1 MALRLAHEGPAPGD
15 TAPKGRRRPG
25 AFGLFKSAAKDWSAD
40 DAATHA
46 AALSFYTLFSI
57 SPLFVVAIAVAGLL
71 YGHDAASERAMESL
85 RGAMGE
91 QAAAGVET
99 ILSNTGSKGAGILA
113 TVIGLVGVLLGA
125 SGVFGHL
132 QGALNRMW
140 RVKPAEGRGFKGLVR
155 DRLLS
160 FAMVVFMGLL
170 LLASLAATTVLAA
183 AGETLSRHLPFSS
196 VALQA
201 INYVLS
207 LALTTLLFA
216 ILFRFLPDGRVG
228 NRDLWAGALV
238 TAMLFSVGRLFIG
251 MYLAR
256 GSVSSPYG
264 AAGSM
269 VLLMLWTY
277 YSSQVLF
284 FGAEFT
290 RALAERYGD
299 GVRPKRGAERHGQ
312 EAALGAAPK
321 PA

>member
-1 MALRLAHEGPAPGD
+1 MALRLAHEGPSPRD
-15 TAPKGRRRPG
+15 TAPRRRRPLG
-25 AFGLFKSAAKDWSAD
+25 AFGILKTAAKDWSED

-57 SPLFVVAIAVAGLL
+57 SPLFVVAVAVAGLL
-71 YGHDAASERAMESL
+71 YGHDTASAQAMDTL

-91 QAAAGVET
+91 QAAAGIET
-99 ILSNTGSKGAGILA
+99 ILANTGSRGTGILA
-113 TVIGLVGVLLGA
+113 TVLGLVGVLLGA

-140 RVKPAEGRGFKGLVR
+140 RVKPAEGRGIKGLLR

-170 LLASLAATTVLAA
+170 LLASLAATTALAA
-183 AGETLSRHLPFSS
+183 AGETLARYLPFSS
-196 VALQA
+196 LALQA
-201 INYVLS
+201 INYAIS
-207 LALTTLLFA
+207 LALTALLFA
-216 ILFRFLPDGRVG
+216 ILFRFLPDGRVR
-228 NRDLWAGALV
+228 NRDLWAGAFV
-238 TAMLFSVGRLFIG
+238 TALLFSVGRLLIG
-251 MYLAR
+251 LYLAR

-264 AAGSM
+264 AAGSL

-284 FGAEFT
+284 FGAELT
-290 RALAERYGD
+290 RALAERYGE
-299 GVRPKRGAERHGQ
+299 GVRPKRGGERHGG
-312 EAALGAAPK
+312 EAALGVAPK